1 MLNIEQIISAVAS
14 TAKDFQIKTITLF
27 GSYADG
33 SNTPD
38 SDVDLLIE
46 FFSPAVSLLTLA
58 AVKNRIE
65 DILQTEVD
73 IIRAPLPENSL
84 IEIGKAVQIYAA

>member
-1 MLNIEQIISAVAS
+1 MLRMEQIISAVE
-14 TAKDFQIKTITLF
+14 TVAKEYQIKEIMLF

-33 SNTPD
+33 SNTPE
-38 SDVDLLIE
+38 SDVDLLVE
-46 FFSPAVSLLTLA
+46 FFAPSVSLLTLS
-58 AVKNRIE
+58 AVKNRIS
-65 DILQTEVD
+65 DALKTEVD